1 MVFTTEGLF
10 QEAIEG
16 WPEWDLNPRPL
27 NFVQTLLPTEQSG
40 QEFNSHSEPTL
51 YSYSIFIVCSVVQC
65 QISFQLIPSTIAKFY
80 WQLKCICVY
89 VYVYMYI
96 CVYVYMYICIYVYIY
111 IYIYTHYS
119 SALAVK
125 SQSEMYYLFNH

>member
-1 MVFTTEGLF
+1 MFMVFTTEGLF

-27 NFVQTLLPTEQSG
+27 NFVQTLLPTKLSG

-65 QISFQLIPSTIAKFY
+65 QISFQLIPSTIVKFY
-80 WQLKCICVY
+80 FICICVC
-89 VYVYMYI
+89 VYMCI
-96 CVYVYMYICIYVYIY
+96 CIYVYMYICIYVYIY
-111 IYIYTHYS
+111 IYINIS
-119 SALAVK
+119 IIQVRWP
-125 SQSEMYYLFNH
+125 

>member
-27 NFVQTLLPTEQSG
+27 NFVQTLLPTE
-40 QEFNSHSEPTL
+40 
-51 YSYSIFIVCSVVQC
+51 
-65 QISFQLIPSTIAKFY
+65 LIPSTIAKFY

-111 IYIYTHYS
+111 IYIYIPIIQ
-119 SALAVK
+119 VRWP
-125 SQSEMYYLFNH
+125 